1 MAAPSFPL
9 PADAPFAV
17 RHRAVGAV
25 FSAIGRLI
33 ALAGL
38 LLILPLLLL
47 IAAAI
52 KLTSPGPVVYQQVR
66 VGQYGRHFT
75 IYKFRT
81 MRTGADA
88 ELQALL
94 AEQGMAVTGS
104 YLKLEKDPRITRVG
118 GLLRK
123 TSFDELPQLI
133 NVVKGDMN
141 LVGPRPQTPAEV
153 ASYTERVW
161 RRLLVRP
168 GITGLWQ
175 ISGRSDLAPDEAHA
189 LDEEYVRNWSPML
202 DVAVLAKTPVAVVL
216 QKGAY

>member
-1 MAAPSFPL
+1 MPLAA
-9 PADAPFAV
+9 
-17 RHRAVGAV
+17 RHRILGAL
-25 FSAIGRLI
+25 FAGIGRVLALI
-33 ALAGL
+33 GL
-38 LLILPLLLL
+38 LLILPLLIL
-47 IAAAI
+47 ISLAI
-52 KLTSPGPVVYQQVR
+52 KVTSPGPVIYKQTR

-81 MRTGADA
+81 MRVGADA
-88 ELQALL
+88 ELTALL
-94 AEQGMAVTGS
+94 AAQGMAVTGS
-104 YLKLEKDPRITRVG
+104 YLKLEKDPRITTIG

-133 NVVKGDMN
+133 NVVRGDMN

-153 ASYTERVW
+153 ASYTAKVW

-175 ISGRSDLAPDEAHA
+175 ISGRSNLAAEEAHA
-189 LDEEYVRNWSPML
+189 LDDEYVRNWSPLL

>member
-1 MAAPSFPL
+1 MASPAFPI
-9 PADAPFAV
+9 PADAPLAV
-17 RHRAVGAV
+17 RRPIVGAV
-25 FSAIGRLI
+25 VAAVGRVI
-33 ALAGL
+33 ALLGL
-38 LLILPLLLL
+38 LAILPLLLV
-47 IAAAI
+47 IAIAI
-52 KLTSPGPVVYQQVR
+52 KVSSPGPVIYRQTR

-88 ELQALL
+88 ELTALL

-104 YLKLEKDPRITRVG
+104 FLKLEKDPRITTVG

>member
-1 MAAPSFPL
+1 MAKPTFPL

-25 FSAIGRLI
+25 FSAIGRLV

-47 IAAAI
+47 IAVAI
-52 KLTSPGPVVYQQVR
+52 KLTSPGPVVYKQTR

-81 MRTGADA
+81 MRIGADA

-104 YLKLEKDPRITRVG
+104 YLKLAKDPRVTTVG

-123 TSFDELPQLI
+123 TSFDELPQLF
-133 NVVKGDMN
+133 NVLKGDMN

-153 ASYTERVW
+153 ASYTEKVW

-175 ISGRSDLAPDEAHA
+175 ISGRSDLAADEAHA
-189 LDEEYVRNWSPML
+189 LDDEYVRNWTPML